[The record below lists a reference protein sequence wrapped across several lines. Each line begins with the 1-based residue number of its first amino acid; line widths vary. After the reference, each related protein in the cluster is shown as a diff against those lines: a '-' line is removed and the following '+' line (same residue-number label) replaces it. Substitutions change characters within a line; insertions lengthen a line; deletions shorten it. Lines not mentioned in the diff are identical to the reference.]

1 MKEKN
6 SVTSVFA
13 LGGLG
18 EVGKNMY
25 VIEHGEEILV
35 IDAGVMFPT
44 DELLGIDYVIQDVT
58 YLKQNE
64 SKIKALIIT
73 HGHEDHIGGI
83 TFLLQSVNIP
93 VIYAP
98 KVAADLIQNKLLDR
112 NIHFE
117 NVIVYDKNTVIN
129 LKKLSVEFITTTH
142 SIPDSFAIVVR
153 TPNGTIVH
161 TGDFKFDLTPI
172 GPMADIHKMARLG
185 EEGVKLLLSES
196 TNALSPGFSASEAIV
211 DEALGDVFA
220 KAQTNRII
228 LATFA
233 SNIYRIKHIVETCR
247 QNNRKIVTF
256 GRSMENSKE
265 IALKNGLIKDTS
277 IFIDMNAAKDLK
289 KSQVCIL
296 CTGSQGEPLA
306 ALSRIA
312 NGTHKQVQLQPDDII
327 VFSSNP
333 IPGNSASINRI
344 INKLYLKGVKVY
356 TNSELSDIHT
366 SGHAKQEELKWM
378 LRLLKP
384 EYVMPIHGE
393 YRMLKK
399 HADLASLCDVPAEN
413 TFICSNGDVIELE
426 NGIVKRGKR
435 VQAGDV
441 YVDGS
446 RIGDIGS
453 VVIKDRSLM
462 SKDGVLVTILN
473 IDPSTHTLLI
483 KPNITTRGFVLVNEN
498 GELIREIE
506 NKVAEIVNKAL
517 QGKYNVVADITGG
530 LNIIKIY
537 SNIVKDYKVTTSLID
552 VPIYVSMGL
561 DNVLSRNN
569 LGIPI
574 FIPNNTTHLKFY
586 LTDIYDEIITLNQP
600 VYINIVINYDS

>member
-1 MKEKN
+1 MKTHEN
-6 SVTSVFA
+6 VTSVFA

-25 VIEHGEEILV
+25 VIEYAQELV
-35 IDAGVMFPT
+35 IIDAGVMFPE
-44 DELLGIDYVIQDVT
+44 DELLGVDYVIQDVT

-64 SKIKALIIT
+64 NKIKALIIT

-83 TFLLQSVNIP
+83 SFLLQNVQIP
-93 VIYAP
+93 VIYAS
-98 KVAADLIQNKLLDR
+98 KIALDLITKKLEDKNLGYK
-112 NIHFE
+112 NLE
-117 NVIVYDKNTVIN
+117 VYDEDTVIKFKN
-129 LKKLSVEFITTTH
+129 IEVEFITTTH
-142 SIPDSFAIVVR
+142 SIPDSYAIVVK
-153 TPNGTIVH
+153 TPNGIIMH

-185 EEGVKLLLSES
+185 ESGVKLLLSES

-220 KAQTNRII
+220 KACTNRII

-247 QNNRKIVTF
+247 ENNRKIITF
-256 GRSMENSKE
+256 GRSMENAKD
-265 IALKNGLIKDTS
+265 IALKNGLIKDSS
-277 IFIDMNAAKDLK
+277 IFIDTNQAKDLK
-289 KSQVCIL
+289 KHEICIL

-312 NGTHKQVQLQPDDII
+312 NGTHKQVQLMPDDII

-333 IPGNSASINRI
+333 IPGNSASINKI

-366 SGHAKQEELKWM
+366 SGHAKAEELKWM
-378 LRLLKP
+378 LRLIKP
-384 EYVMPIHGE
+384 EYLMPIHGE
-393 YRMLKK
+393 YRMLKE
-399 HADLASLCDVPAEN
+399 HTNLAISCGVKEEN
-413 TFICSNGDVIELE
+413 TFICTNGDIVIMDDA
-426 NGIVKRGKR
+426 GCHRGKR

-453 VVIKDRSLM
+453 VVIKDRKIM
-462 SKDGVLVTILN
+462 SNDGVLVTILN
-473 IDPSTHTLLI
+473 INPDKHQLLI

-498 GELIREIE
+498 AELIKEIE
-506 NKVAEIVNKAL
+506 NKVADIVNKSL
-517 QGKYNVVADITGG
+517 SGKYNVIDIKNQVILELNMFISEKTGRRPMI
-530 LNIIKIY
+530 LPVIME
-537 SNIVKDYKVTTSLID
+537 VKK
-552 VPIYVSMGL
+552 
-561 DNVLSRNN
+561 
-569 LGIPI
+569 
-574 FIPNNTTHLKFY
+574 
-586 LTDIYDEIITLNQP
+586 
-600 VYINIVINYDS
+600 